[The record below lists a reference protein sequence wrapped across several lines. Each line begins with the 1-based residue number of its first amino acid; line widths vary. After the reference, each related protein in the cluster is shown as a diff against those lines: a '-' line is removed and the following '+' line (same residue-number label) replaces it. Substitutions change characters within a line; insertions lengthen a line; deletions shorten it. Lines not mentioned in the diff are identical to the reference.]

1 MSGSSPRMRGARSP
15 QPPAKASTG
24 IIPAYAGSTYFG
36 TRRRLT
42 ARDHPRVCGE
52 HSERRPTAF
61 SRLGSSPR
69 MRGARIGK
77 YRDAVS
83 TRIIPAYAGS
93 TRQAGT
99 EAAESRDHPRVCG
112 EHSVRLVPCNR
123 PPGSSPR
130 MRGALLVAALELAV
144 VGIIPAYA
152 GSTTACK
159 LAEALGWDHPRVCG
173 EHFLRHA

>member
-1 MSGSSPRMRGARSP
+1 MRGARSP

-52 HSERRPTAF
+52 HLSASSGYAPQM
-61 SRLGSSPR
+61 GSSPR

-99 EAAESRDHPRVCG
+99 EAAEPRDHPRVCG

-152 GSTTACK
+152 GSTIKASPSK
-159 LAEALGWDHPRVCG
+159 ISRWDHPRVCG
-173 EHFLRHA
+173 EH